1 MGTLQ
6 SLPSILIVQRHHLP
20 LPYTRKLSA
29 YVTFTNDD
37 DDFLVNFKL
46 RLGIALVWSVPWLS
60 FFNVSLA
67 ADIFD
72 ACPAGRTHVSMFE
85 FTNLYPLAH
94 FEHCWLEAVL
104 HVSVA
109 VQAIM
114 SVHFLHDPTG
124 KPAFHVILP

>member
-1 MGTLQ
+1 MCLVLKMGTLQ

-29 YVTFTNDD
+29 YVAFINDD

-94 FEHCWLEAVL
+94 FEHCWLEAVV

-114 SVHFLHDPTG
+114 SVHSARKSELRV
-124 KPAFHVILP
+124 K